1 MAADLIENLEAHPRE
16 LDFISKVPADWSESH
31 LIAGEVGDYAIFAR
45 KDRNSK
51 DWYVGG
57 VNDATPRTLD
67 LSFDFLDPGKTY
79 VATIYKDAPGST
91 YLTDARHLIAYDS
104 KNNPARRPLFIVA
117 RTRRRSRD
125 APRTGA
131 MIRALFGLLLMAA
144 VPAAAQT
151 QTGPA
156 PKVAAGTIVDL
167 GVVQSKYTDPRRVVV
182 WLPTGYKPHGP
193 KYAVLYMHDGQNL
206 FDKATAGYGKEWEI
220 DEHLDR
226 LIAQKK
232 VRPTIVV
239 GIWSTPKRLQEYVPA
254 KAFDHLPPAYMDR
267 VRGLYGGNP
276 LSDGYLKF
284 LVRDLKPRIDARF
297 NVKTDRANT
306 IVMGSSMGA
315 LISLYAIDEYP
326 KVFGGAGMVSTHWP
340 LFLPTQGAKSISD
353 EEFQIVSS
361 AFERYLTPALP
372 YPRPTSSISIMAA
385 KRWIRLMLPIRIAST
400 PLSQSVALGRA

>member
-1 MAADLIENLEAHPRE
+1 
-16 LDFISKVPADWSESH
+16 
-31 LIAGEVGDYAIFAR
+31 
-45 KDRNSK
+45 
-51 DWYVGG
+51 
-57 VNDATPRTLD
+57 
-67 LSFDFLDPGKTY
+67 
-79 VATIYKDAPGST
+79 
-91 YLTDARHLIAYDS
+91 
-104 KNNPARRPLFIVA
+104 
-117 RTRRRSRD
+117 
-125 APRTGA
+125 

-144 VPAAAQT
+144 VPAAGQT

-284 LVRDLKPRIDARF
+284 LVRELKPRIDARF
-297 NVKTDRANT
+297 NVRTDRANT

-372 YPRPTSSISIMAA
+372 SPATHKLYFDHGSETLDSAYAAYQQRVDVVVA
-385 KRWIRLMLPIRIAST
+385 KRGYRQGVNWMTRSFPGQAHDEISWSSRVDIPLQFLLP
-400 PLSQSVALGRA
+400 PLRPR